1 MMEFVG
7 KKILQNKLFFFVL
20 VALMSLLPLAV
31 VSAQETNPNYPTDD
45 DVNAIAKQLYCP
57 VCENV
62 PLDVCGTQAC
72 AQWRE
77 LIREKLSE
85 GWSEDQIKEYFS
97 NQYGDRV
104 LAAPP
109 ARGLNWLVYIIP
121 PLVFL
126 GGAFFLYRGLKA
138 WKQLGDEEIDNAE
151 TELKPEVE
159 DEYIARLEEELKK
172 Q

>member
-1 MMEFVG
+1 MRSRH
-7 KKILQNKLFFFVL
+7 I
-20 VALMSLLPLAV
+20 
-31 VSAQETNPNYPTDD
+31 
-45 DVNAIAKQLYCP
+45 
-57 VCENV
+57 
-62 PLDVCGTQAC
+62 
-72 AQWRE
+72 
-77 LIREKLSE
+77 SE
-85 GWSEDQIKEYFS
+85 
-97 NQYGDRV
+97 QYGDRV

-138 WKQLGDEEIDNAE
+138 WKQLGVEEIDPAE
-151 TELKPEVE
+151 TEPNPEIE